1 MKVVVFD
8 LDDTLYKEVDYV
20 YSGYRAVAA
29 KVATDYGVD
38 GPTAYR
44 WMADAFG
51 RGENPFDALEAG
63 LGLTLPV
70 AELVELYRTHKPDLH
85 LGGEAEALL
94 TALRAAGCRLGIIT
108 DGRSTGQRNKLE
120 ALGLFRYF
128 DEADILISEET
139 GKDKTSPD
147 NFEYFCRTYP
157 QAEAFFYVG
166 DNPRKDFLHPNRL
179 GWSTICLADD
189 GRNIHPQNIEVAD
202 EAKPRYTVNA
212 LSDILN
218 LIIK

>member
-20 YSGYRAVAA
+20 WSGYRAVAA
-29 KVATDYGVD
+29 KVAADYGVD
-38 GPTAYR
+38 GGKAYR
-44 WMADAFG
+44 LMADAF
-51 RGENPFDALEAG
+51 RKGENPFDALEAG
-63 LGLTLPV
+63 LELTLPI

-85 LGGEAEALL
+85 LDDEVGDVLKALQ
-94 TALRAAGCRLGIIT
+94 AADCRLGIVT
-108 DGRSTGQRNKLE
+108 DGRSKGQRNKLE
-120 ALGLFRYF
+120 ALGLFHFF
-128 DEADILISEET
+128 DAADILISEET
-139 GKDKTSPD
+139 GRDKTSPD
-147 NFEYFCRTYP
+147 NFEYFRRTYP

-166 DNPRKDFLHPNRL
+166 DNPRKDFLHPNRM
-179 GWSTICLADD
+179 GWTTVCLADD

-202 EAKPRYTVNA
+202 EAKPRFTVSA

>member
-1 MKVVVFD
+1 MKMVVFD

-85 LGGEAEALL
+85 LGGD
-94 TALRAAGCRLGIIT
+94 T
-108 DGRSTGQRNKLE
+108 
-120 ALGLFRYF
+120 
-128 DEADILISEET
+128 
-139 GKDKTSPD
+139 
-147 NFEYFCRTYP
+147 
-157 QAEAFFYVG
+157 
-166 DNPRKDFLHPNRL
+166 LHL
-179 GWSTICLADD
+179 CI
-189 GRNIHPQNIEVAD
+189 
-202 EAKPRYTVNA
+202 Y
-212 LSDILN
+212 
-218 LIIK
+218 

>member
-29 KVATDYGVD
+29 KVAADYGVD

-63 LGLTLPV
+63 MGLTLPV

-85 LGGEAEALL
+85 LGDDVEALL
-94 TALRAAGCRLGIIT
+94 TALRAAGCRLGVIT
-108 DGRSTGQRNKLE
+108 DGRATGQRNKGE
-120 ALGLFRYF
+120 ALGLVRYL
-128 DEADILISEET
+128 DEAEIVKSEEN
-139 GKDKTSPD
+139 GKDKTAHE
-147 NFEYFCRTYP
+147 NVE
-157 QAEAFFYVG
+157 
-166 DNPRKDFLHPNRL
+166 
-179 GWSTICLADD
+179 
-189 GRNIHPQNIEVAD
+189 
-202 EAKPRYTVNA
+202 
-212 LSDILN
+212 
-218 LIIK
+218 